1 MTQARLTGF
10 YYYIFYVGK
19 MMQARVTGFYYVQPK
34 PEEMDCAQPRKN
46 DDTGMFACQFC
57 GRDNFPELTEV

>member
-1 MTQARLTGF
+1 
-10 YYYIFYVGK
+10 